1 MNQMIKSD
9 IFTRSSAA
17 YVSPSNL
24 VKKQEEGI
32 VKEGKY
38 RMVVDMRSLNKIIKD
53 LHFQLPKIDEI
64 MHLLLGSV
72 CFAKGDDTKGYRQFL
87 VHPNSRKYTGICC
100 PWGNFEHMR
109 VPMGLKIAAAY
120 YQRCMH
126 TILGDLLMECVLQY
140 LDDTLVYARSEDELI
155 KNLDKLFSRFT
166 KFNLKLHP
174 GKFVLYAT
182 EITWGGKT
190 VDGEGV

>member
-1 MNQMIKSD
+1 
-9 IFTRSSAA
+9 
-17 YVSPSNL
+17 
-24 VKKQEEGI
+24 
-32 VKEGKY
+32 
-38 RMVVDMRSLNKIIKD
+38 
-53 LHFQLPKIDEI
+53 
-64 MHLLLGSV
+64 
-72 CFAKGDDTKGYRQFL
+72 
-87 VHPNSRKYTGICC
+87 
-100 PWGNFEHMR
+100 MR

-155 KNLDKLFSRFT
+155 ENLDKLFSRFT

-174 GKFVLYAT
+174 GKFVLFA
-182 EITWGGKT
+182 T